1 MSNGNS
7 WNLIKTILL
16 VLVYFFVVK
25 APDLFAASYVI
36 HISSY
41 QEEDKAIVDQGLL
54 KKKEL
59 PAFIKMVKI
68 NNKKTWFRV
77 LIGPY
82 SDYDNAVSTA
92 KALTQKK
99 LTSYAKAIPYCG
111 FQYLSKDKRSYVAQC
126 IGGTYDGS
134 VFKIKRGIVK
144 YFYVV
149 PEIVPIFND
158 AEGETAEE
166 AGDKA
171 CGCQ

>member
-1 MSNGNS
+1 MFSGNS
-7 WNLIKTILL
+7 WKLIKPTLL
-16 VLVYFFVVK
+16 FVIFFFVVK

-41 QEEDKAIVDQGLL
+41 QEEDKAIVDQGQL

-68 NNKKTWFRV
+68 NNKGTWFRV

-92 KALTQKK
+92 KVLTQKK
-99 LTSYAKAIPYCG
+99 LASYAKAIPYCG

-149 PEIVPIFND
+149 PEIAPIFRN
-158 AEGETAEE
+158 AEGETVEE
-166 AGDKA
+166 VGDKA